1 MFSGIIEEVG
11 TVAAID
17 RLNDSVVIN
26 INATK
31 VVSDIH
37 HGASI
42 SVNGVCLT
50 VVDFDKDSFQVDVMA
65 ESLDRSNL
73 GALKIGDHV
82 NLERALQA
90 DGRLDGHI
98 VQGHVDATTV
108 LLTKTTSDHWE
119 VLRIALPTALPR
131 YVVHKGSIAV
141 NGVSLTVS
149 KLGEDYFEVSLI
161 PTTLAETTFQQLA
174 VGAQLNLEVD
184 VLGKY
189 VERLLSFHKA

>member
-119 VLRIALPTALPR
+119 VLRIALPTALAR

-149 KLGEDYFEVSLI
+149 KLGENYFEVSLI

>member
-119 VLRIALPTALPR
+119 ILRIALPTALAR

>member
-119 VLRIALPTALPR
+119 VLRIALPTALAR

>member
-17 RLNDSVVIN
+17 SLNDSVVIN

-119 VLRIALPTALPR
+119 VLRIALPTALAR

>member
-50 VVDFDKDSFQVDVMA
+50 VVDFDKDSFQVDVIT

-119 VLRIALPTALPR
+119 VLRIALPTALAR

>member
-17 RLNDSVVIN
+17 SLNDSVVIN

-119 VLRIALPTALPR
+119 ILRIALPTALAR

>member
-119 VLRIALPTALPR
+119 VLRIALPTALAR

-149 KLGEDYFEVSLI
+149 KHQSAPHRPSGL
-161 PTTLAETTFQQLA
+161 T
-174 VGAQLNLEVD
+174 
-184 VLGKY
+184 
-189 VERLLSFHKA
+189 